1 MALIFRGFKESILR
15 LLPLFLLIYI
25 CISEFH
31 TQFYYWEIFSF
42 NLQFIIIYYWILRD
56 PDILGYGFV
65 FAMWV
70 LIIIGGGIMVVL
82 LGPFSIQQYGDF
94 HWIVESGIKVTIAL
108 ILVVIWILIL
118 SKLKNWIFKKE
129 LNS

>member
-1 MALIFRGFKESILR
+1 MKFGL
-15 LLPLFLLIYI
+15 
-25 CISEFH
+25 
-31 TQFYYWEIFSF
+31 
-42 NLQFIIIYYWILRD
+42 
-56 PDILGYGFV
+56 YGFL
-65 FAMWV
+65 FAMWS
-70 LIIIGGGIMVVL
+70 LIIIGGGMMVIL

-94 HWIVESGIKVTIAL
+94 HWIIASGIKVSVAL

>member
-1 MALIFRGFKESILR
+1 MKSGL
-15 LLPLFLLIYI
+15 
-25 CISEFH
+25 
-31 TQFYYWEIFSF
+31 
-42 NLQFIIIYYWILRD
+42 
-56 PDILGYGFV
+56 YGFL

-82 LGPFSIQQYGDF
+82 LGPFSIQQFGEF
-94 HWIVESGIKVTIAL
+94 HWIIASGIKVVIAL

>member
-1 MALIFRGFKESILR
+1 MKSGL
-15 LLPLFLLIYI
+15 
-25 CISEFH
+25 
-31 TQFYYWEIFSF
+31 
-42 NLQFIIIYYWILRD
+42 
-56 PDILGYGFV
+56 YGFL

-82 LGPFSIQQYGDF
+82 LGPFTIQQYGNF
-94 HWIVESGIKVTIAL
+94 HWIIESGIKVTVAL
-108 ILVVIWILIL
+108 ILVIMWIFIL

>member
-1 MALIFRGFKESILR
+1 MKYGL
-15 LLPLFLLIYI
+15 
-25 CISEFH
+25 
-31 TQFYYWEIFSF
+31 
-42 NLQFIIIYYWILRD
+42 
-56 PDILGYGFV
+56 YGFL

-82 LGPFSIQQYGDF
+82 LGPFTIQQFGEF
-94 HWIVESGIKVTIAL
+94 HWIIASGIKVTIAL
-108 ILVVIWILIL
+108 ILVVIWIIIL